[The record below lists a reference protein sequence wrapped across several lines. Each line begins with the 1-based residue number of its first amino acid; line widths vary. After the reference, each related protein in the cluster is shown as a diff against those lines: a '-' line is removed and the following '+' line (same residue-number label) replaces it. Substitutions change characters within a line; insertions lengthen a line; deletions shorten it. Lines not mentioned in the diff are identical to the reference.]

1 MWQKIVVVLKV
12 NMVLNIQRNH
22 KVYLLRMVLVLI
34 IIAIVLIY

>member
-1 MWQKIVVVLKV
+1 
-12 NMVLNIQRNH
+12 MVLNIQRNH